1 VVALPPPPLPPAGL
15 SRAGQLA
22 WLLLFGATASS
33 CVTAADGPP
42 VANARSASATLRGAP
57 PGTAVQ
63 QGAAPPAAVPDAG
76 RSPDE
81 EDAPNIAF
89 PSVAF
94 DHGSVVPPVGA
105 DATLKQVADAFRA
118 HPDYTVLLSGHADAS
133 EQPKVL
139 PLSSFR
145 ARNVR
150 DALVALGVP
159 AEKVLVFAYGD
170 DRPGKEAAI
179 PAVVRMFRDLGRG
192 ASVAQNRR
200 VEAVLIPPPRPRP
213 PGDRLSMPIYGI
225 SGFAPVTGFAPRSAA
240 ISPALAR
247 SLEGMAEVLLVQP
260 WLVVEI
266 TGHAQPSEPSGQDLS
281 ERRAQAAMKHLV
293 ELGVPEDR
301 LTAKGYGSKVD
312 VWAADGP
319 ARNRSV
325 WFRILEGTLK

>member
-1 VVALPPPPLPPAGL
+1 MA
-15 SRAGQLA
+15 
-22 WLLLFGATASS
+22 F
-33 CVTAADGPP
+33 
-42 VANARSASATLRGAP
+42 AP
-57 PGTAVQ
+57 
-63 QGAAPPAAVPDAG
+63 
-76 RSPDE
+76 
-81 EDAPNIAF
+81 
-89 PSVAF
+89 
-94 DHGSVVPPVGA
+94 GSVVPSAGA
-105 DATLKQVADAFRA
+105 DATLKQIAEGFRA

-145 ARNVR
+145 AHKVR

-159 AEKVLVFAYGD
+159 AEKVTIFAHGD
-170 DRPGKEAAI
+170 DRPSEEAAS
-179 PAVVRMFRDLGRG
+179 PAVVRIFRDLGRG
-192 ASVAQNRR
+192 ARVAQNCR
-200 VEAVLIPPPRPRP
+200 VEVVLIPPPRPRP
-213 PGDRLSMPIYGI
+213 PGDRLRAPIYGI

-266 TGHAQPSEPSGQDLS
+266 TGHAEPSEPSGQQLS

-325 WFRILEGTLK
+325 WFRILEGDLR